1 MLSGSPPELEPP
13 PRLGLML
20 GLFTNRS
27 GQQRH
32 RAAYRTS
39 SLYPSNLPWSHQI
52 EALQNQKV
60 VQEYILRSLTASQL
74 VPANRL
80 TGFSTPPKL
89 AEENTRPSFSA
100 QPVRIPNNRVSQF
113 VPHPSNCHPST
124 AAQILKKKQ
133 DPSMRR
139 CTSSR
144 RYASKPTLAP
154 RLPADNTLAP
164 NLATQALDLQCRVL
178 LEYLFKALTPH
189 TLSTYKPRVELTLI
203 DYIQQYPNPLPAQLL
218 WATRCLATLHSSVDS
233 TPQPGTSA
241 LVNSRR
247 MYQQAIRH
255 LLISLYCPR
264 SARSDETLTAAM
276 LLCVYEMIDRTNP
289 EAWMIHSR
297 GITNLLRIRGPKAHR
312 SGIGQTLLLCLR
324 PILVAQALTR
334 AEPCLLGEPA
344 WRKLGNEM
352 MRSQKGAEHFL
363 NTWTECSFGEIAMCP
378 GLLARTQAILSD
390 PGFSLEDEAIT
401 KRKRLLT
408 QITSIRTAL
417 RTLNLQIELEFG
429 KYDADEKSPCGLR
442 RLSECIPPDSA
453 ERFVL
458 YLHRGIQV
466 GAAMLDQLV
475 TLLVSDDKRRCQQ
488 ETSASAALKRYYD
501 TQDSTGVGAKTIPR
515 TRLDATHL
523 PTQTE
528 SLAIAEDNGR
538 RETSCLA
545 HQLDILCMSQGMI
558 QHLLGSIQQKIII
571 RLFEHLD
578 LLNKID
584 IRYFAWTGL
593 DYDGAEVRV
602 DFLHQP
608 TPSATLQRSYGSFRM
623 TQELRLLLQ

>member
-1 MLSGSPPELEPP
+1 
-13 PRLGLML
+13 
-20 GLFTNRS
+20 
-27 GQQRH
+27 
-32 RAAYRTS
+32 
-39 SLYPSNLPWSHQI
+39 
-52 EALQNQKV
+52 
-60 VQEYILRSLTASQL
+60 
-74 VPANRL
+74 
-80 TGFSTPPKL
+80 
-89 AEENTRPSFSA
+89 
-100 QPVRIPNNRVSQF
+100 
-113 VPHPSNCHPST
+113 
-124 AAQILKKKQ
+124 
-133 DPSMRR
+133 MRR

-164 NLATQALDLQCRVL
+164 NLATQALDLQCRAL

-203 DYIQQYPNPLPAQLL
+203 DYIQQYPDPLPAQLL
-218 WATRCLATLHSSVDS
+218 WATRCLATFHSSVDS

-241 LVNSRR
+241 LLNSRH
-247 MYQQAIRH
+247 MYQHAIRH
-255 LLISLYCPR
+255 LLISLNCPR

-276 LLCVYEMIDRTNP
+276 LLCVYEMIDRTHP
-289 EAWMIHSR
+289 EAWITHSR

-312 SGIGQTLLLCLR
+312 SGIGQTLLLCFR

-363 NTWTECSFGEIAMCP
+363 NTWTERSFGEIVMCP
-378 GLLARTQAILSD
+378 GLLARTQAILSEPD
-390 PGFSLEDEAIT
+390 SDFSLEDEAIT

-408 QITSIRTAL
+408 QITSTRAAL
-417 RTLNLQIELEFG
+417 RTLNLQIEMEFG

-475 TLLVSDDKRRCQQ
+475 TLLVSDDKRRRRQ
-488 ETSASAALKRYYD
+488 ETSASAALKRYD
-501 TQDSTGVGAKTIPR
+501 DAQDSTDVGAKTIR
-515 TRLDATHL
+515 RSRLDAAHL

-538 RETSCLA
+538 RETACLA
-545 HQLDILCMSQGMI
+545 HQLDILCMSLGMI
-558 QHLLGSIQQKIII
+558 QV
-571 RLFEHLD
+571 
-578 LLNKID
+578 
-584 IRYFAWTGL
+584 T
-593 DYDGAEVRV
+593 
-602 DFLHQP
+602 
-608 TPSATLQRSYGSFRM
+608 
-623 TQELRLLLQ
+623 